1 MKNNK
6 REKLNLF
13 FSAFLLIG
21 FIVCTYFFMTL
32 ANQVDMVA
40 SQIIRVVVY
49 VLFGLLL
56 FYATRVGDGKPV
68 KRFSPIILIV
78 LDIPALYIILATFAT
93 GFPLNA
99 ALASQPVVM
108 LFACVALGYGI
119 PFTFLSGFELVSDE
133 ENNTFVS
140 GGIKEEL
147 DEIENGTV
155 VIEETEEIVESAD
168 GDEVEIKE
176 EITEVIE

>member
-1 MKNNK
+1 MKNSK

-32 ANQVDMVA
+32 ANQVPTVA
-40 SQIIRVVVY
+40 GMIIKVVVY

-56 FYATRVGDGKPV
+56 FYATRVGDGTPI
-68 KRFSPIILIV
+68 KRFSPIILVV

-93 GFPLNA
+93 GFPFNA
-99 ALASQPVVM
+99 ALANQPIVM
-108 LFACVALGYGI
+108 LFASVALGYGL
-119 PFTFLSGFELVSDE
+119 PYTFLSGFELKSDE
-133 ENNTFVS
+133 AVEEAPVS

-147 DEIENGTV
+147 EKTQKEETV
-155 VIEETEEIVESAD
+155 ALETEEAAEVSA
-168 GDEVEIKE
+168 EEKAEETSEISE
-176 EITEVIE
+176 